1 MYGRKRTR
9 FVDYLDYLPHDC
21 DMMEH
26 ETLLAPG
33 PVKLTPSWESRN
45 IPNDELNFRNGCY
58 REGAPEKEPR
68 DRLNLVYI
76 ILMLHG
82 IGILMPWNMFITA
95 KPYFVDLKLNVSQ
108 NDVKASQYQDN
119 FLSYLGVAA
128 QVPNVLFNGLNLFL
142 PIGGGNLTKR
152 ITISIIVAIFV
163 FILTVILAV
172 LDTSGWPEAFFY
184 ITMVSVVILNM
195 ANGVYQNC
203 VYGVAA
209 KLPMKFLNAVVLGSN
224 ISGTITSLISILSI
238 AASQNP
244 RTAAIYYFITAIF
257 VLLVALDTYFA
268 LPLTRF
274 YRYHDRIS
282 QQAQEES
289 KITSRRPLYWKIFK
303 KTWRQCFNVFF
314 VFFITLT
321 NFPAVQGSIFAVDSD
336 FVISSTY
343 FIPVCCFLCF
353 NLFAMIGNI
362 IPNWVVWPGPR
373 FLWIPVVSR
382 ILFIPLFMMCNYK
395 PDKRVY
401 PVLITSDWAYIIISI
416 LHGLSNGYYGSL
428 AMMYVPRCVEIQY
441 ASVAGMMGAFF
452 LILGIFS
459 GVNFSFFIS
468 WLVESSIFQ
477 KRH

>member
-1 MYGRKRTR
+1 MNRACQKSRAVNTDETQL
-9 FVDYLDYLPHDC
+9 VDPVTNTLYLQHLTTKESKCDGDKSTFESSKQNVDDRDC

-68 DRLNLVYI
+68 D
-76 ILMLHG
+76 
-82 IGILMPWNMFITA
+82 
-95 KPYFVDLKLNVSQ
+95 S
-108 NDVKASQYQDN
+108 
-119 FLSYLGVAA
+119 
-128 QVPNVLFNGLNLFL
+128 
-142 PIGGGNLTKR
+142 GGNLTKR

>member
-1 MYGRKRTR
+1 MYGRNRTG
-9 FVDYLDYLPHDC
+9 FVDRLDYLPRDC
-21 DMMEH
+21 DMMER

-45 IPNDELNFRNGCY
+45 ITNDELNFKNGLY
-58 REGAPEKEPR
+58 REEKEPR

-82 IGILMPWNMFITA
+82 VGTLMPWNMFITA
-95 KPYFVDLKLNVSQ
+95 KPYFVDLKLSVSQ
-108 NDVKASQYQDN
+108 NDTRAAEYRDN

-128 QVPNVLFNGLNLFL
+128 QVPNVFFNGLNLFL
-142 PIGGGNLTKR
+142 HIGGGKLTKR
-152 ITISIIVAIFV
+152 ITISIIVAILV

-184 ITMVSVVILNM
+184 ITMISVVILNM

-209 KLPMKFLNAVVLGSN
+209 KLPMKYLNAVVLGSN
-224 ISGTITSLISILSI
+224 VSGTIASLISILSI
-238 AASQNP
+238 AASPNL

-257 VLLVALDTYFA
+257 VLLVAVDTYFA

-274 YRYHDRIS
+274 YRYHEEIS
-282 QQAQEES
+282 RQAQEES
-289 KITSRRPLYWKIFK
+289 KITSRRPPFWKIFK

-314 VFFITLT
+314 VFFVTLT
-321 NFPAVQGSIFAVDSD
+321 SFPAVQGSIFAVDSN
-336 FVISSTY
+336 FFISSTY
-343 FIPVCCFLCF
+343 FIPVCCFLFF

-362 IPNWVVWPGPR
+362 FPNWVVWPGPR

-382 ILFIPLFMMCNYK
+382 ILFIPFFMMCNYK
-395 PDKRVY
+395 PQKRAF
-401 PVLITSDWAYIIISI
+401 PVLISSDWAYIIVSMF
-416 LHGLSNGYYGSL
+416 HGLSSGYYSSL
-428 AMMYVPRCVEIQY
+428 AMMYVPRCVEIKY
-441 ASVAGMMGAFF
+441 ASTAGMMGAFF

-468 WLVESSIFQ
+468 WLVETPIF
-477 KRH
+477 